1 TIYRISQLLP
11 PPSLRLF
18 SAPAAA
24 TPVLYTP
31 SLHDALPIC
40 TTEHTQAPVAFEG
53 DRADGG
59 HGVLTS
65 VFGLALLQSSTAL
78 RLQDDRCEQG
88 AHGVGVHALS
98 RYRDR
103 DEDIQQGAALGRS
116 CRHEHE
122 VACGGVVKAA
132 VGLDPP

>member
-78 RLQDDRCEQG
+78 RLQDDRRSEEHTSELQ
-88 AHGVGVHALS
+88 S
-98 RYRDR
+98 RFD
-103 DEDIQQGAALGRS
+103 LV
-116 CRHEHE
+116 CRLLLEKKKE
-122 VACGGVVKAA
+122 IAA
-132 VGLDPP
+132 VSVIAHRLAS